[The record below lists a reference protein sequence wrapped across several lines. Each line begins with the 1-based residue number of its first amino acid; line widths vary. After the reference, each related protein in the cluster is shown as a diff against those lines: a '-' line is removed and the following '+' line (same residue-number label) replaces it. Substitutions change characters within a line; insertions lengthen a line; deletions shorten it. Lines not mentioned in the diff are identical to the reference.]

1 MMRFALKLK
10 KTYVRHEHS
19 IWLPDVYFSH
29 GTKARWLYSE
39 RYNVYQNDCGQHGS
53 ARTFVA
59 VNPCLLQPLWS
70 IPLPNG
76 FCGLV
81 GQIPLVVC
89 KVCIV
94 QFLFIYYPEI

>member
-1 MMRFALKLK
+1 MANDGFIF
-10 KTYVRHEHS
+10 S
-19 IWLPDVYFSH
+19 IRQDDPRCPTDGGSISGKQSFRV
-29 GTKARWLYSE
+29 KCCE
-39 RYNVYQNDCGQHGS
+39 REVLN
-53 ARTFVA
+53 
-59 VNPCLLQPLWS
+59 LQCF
-70 IPLPNG
+70 LPNG